1 MDSDDDEETLKEQE
15 KHERVNKKG
24 DQTTTNGDVD
34 NDSVAATDKDD
45 DAVDGDDAGE
55 IAALDEEAEM
65 PLEELIKLY
74 GGAFTEEA
82 VEDDSFIKLA
92 KKGNGKNYL
101 YVRSAVGCSECNKA
115 K

>member
-34 NDSVAATDKDD
+34 NDSVAATDND
-45 DAVDGDDAGE
+45 DDAGE

-101 YVRSAVGCSECNKA
+101 CVHFAVGSSVCKN
-115 K
+115 

>member
-1 MDSDDDEETLKEQE
+1 MTTLKEQE

-24 DQTTTNGDVD
+24 DKTTTNGAVD
-34 NDSVAATDKDD
+34 DDSITATDKEG
-45 DAVDGDDAGE
+45 DAVDDDAGE

-92 KKGNGKNYL
+92 KKGNGKNCL
-101 YVRSAVGCSECNKA
+101 CL
-115 K
+115 